1 MNREEQTEHN
11 NLPIDDSEA
20 SVPSLL
26 DAEKHSFD
34 SKEPEDSPLSYDRE
48 ETATEG
54 PAEEL
59 CEDDTDVDVSQDA
72 LKKDQCKT
80 LISGAFDYLELFAWS
95 VLAVLILFTFAIR
108 LCRVDGESMENTLYD
123 KQNLV
128 LYSLAYEP
136 KQGDIVV
143 FHLSEHRTMQK
154 TLVKRVIAVGG
165 QEVVI
170 DTNAKTITVDG
181 VPFEDANAVLKDRYS
196 DQITNQYDEALF
208 YKHYDRKTGIFKA
221 TVPENT
227 VFVLGDNRNNSKDSR
242 NSEIGFVDERC
253 ILGKVIVRLSPFT
266 VFS

>member
-1 MNREEQTEHN
+1 MSRDEQTEHTG
-11 NLPIDDSEA
+11 LPVDDSEA
-20 SVPSLL
+20 SATSL
-26 DAEKHSFD
+26 DARKSQILPVDPEKDALDIKQEESLSENASD
-34 SKEPEDSPLSYDRE
+34 EPC
-48 ETATEG
+48 
-54 PAEEL
+54 AEEDNVAIQ
-59 CEDDTDVDVSQDA
+59 EKTP
-72 LKKDQCKT
+72 KDRAKT
-80 LISGAFDYLELFAWS
+80 WISGAFDYLELFAWS

-136 KQGDIVV
+136 RQGDIVV

-181 VPFEDANAVLKDRYS
+181 VPYQDANAVLKDRYS
-196 DQITNQYDEALF
+196 DQITNQYDDSLF
-208 YKHYDRKTGIFKA
+208 YKHYDRKTGIFRA

-253 ILGKVIVRLSPFT
+253 ILGKVILRLSPFT